1 MSRAF
6 AGLAGLVLVS
16 GIAAVPAAARA
27 AESREIQRTVALD
40 GHGTVALR
48 TFKGSIVVE
57 PWDDARAEVVARI
70 EADTTCGNDSQ
81 QAERVRRTRVDF
93 ETAPSRLEVR
103 SNYDDLENLAPIPYH
118 VSGFDSTC
126 SANPFIH
133 YRLRVPRTAKLDI
146 EDHKS
151 RIAIDGMRADARI
164 STHKGHV
171 EVKAHDGA
179 LDLTTHKGEV
189 HVAFA
194 RLGGPSRLETYKG
207 DIEISMPKSAGY
219 DLDARVERGGMLEAG
234 FPLDETIVNRRE
246 RVYDQKVNGGGPLL
260 TLTTR
265 SGSIRIR

>member
-6 AGLAGLVLVS
+6 AGLAGLVLAS
-16 GIAAVPAAARA
+16 GIAAVPAAAQG
-27 AESREIQRTVALD
+27 AESREIHRAVALD
-40 GHGTVALR
+40 DRGTVVLR

-57 PWDDARAEVVARI
+57 PWDEPRAEVFARI
-70 EADTTCGNDSQ
+70 EADTTCGSDAQ
-81 QAERVRRTRVDF
+81 QAERVRRTEVDF
-93 ETAPSRLEVR
+93 ESSPTRLEVR
-103 SNYDDLENLAPIPYH
+103 SNYDDLKDFASIPYH
-118 VSGFDSTC
+118 VDGFDATC
-126 SANPFIH
+126 SAHPFIH

-164 STHKGHV
+164 STHKGTV
-171 EVKAHDGA
+171 DVKAHDGA
-179 LDLTTHKGEV
+179 LDLTTHKGNV

-219 DLDARVERGGMLEAG
+219 DLDARVERAGMLEAG

-265 SGSIRIR
+265 SGSIRIK